1 MPFTTPSLRK
11 VEYTSKMVTVAHIPM
26 NTGSMFLKLINPVTR
41 ETCTDK
47 ILEEKYFKKD
57 LFFLKYFSSSFL
69 KESTI
74 LKFK

>member
-1 MPFTTPSLRK
+1 MK
-11 VEYTSKMVTVAHIPM
+11 
-26 NTGSMFLKLINPVTR
+26 TGSMFLKLMNPVTR
-41 ETCTDK
+41 ETGTDK

-69 KESTI
+69 KVSTI